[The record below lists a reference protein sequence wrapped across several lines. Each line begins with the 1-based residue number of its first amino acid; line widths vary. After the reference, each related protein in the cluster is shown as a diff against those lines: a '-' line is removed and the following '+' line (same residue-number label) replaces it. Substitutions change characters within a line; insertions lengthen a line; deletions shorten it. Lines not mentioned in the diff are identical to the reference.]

1 MSGGST
7 THPTSTQPTSTK
19 PTSTQPT
26 FTQPTSTQ
34 PTSTQPTSTQPTS
47 TQPTSTHPPS
57 SHAPLTSSA
66 PTTIPSTHPT
76 SHPTSQPP
84 NLLSTSPTHSSS
96 STHYQ
101 LVNTNS
107 ICFEGEMMLV
117 MAAFFISFEII
128 ISFAT
133 LIAIVW
139 FVRIAIKRSAA
150 M

>member
-26 FTQPTSTQ
+26 FTEPTSTQ

-101 LVNTNS
+101 